1 MKRTLASFC
10 IAAAALLVACDDDP
24 KADNPA
30 EDTTETADG
39 TVLDLDMIDPTDAPD
54 ATSPDATEDTRETDA
69 VADAT
74 PDARPSCRV
83 ELRGGQS
90 LDVGAGS
97 ALTLALVAHEGAV
110 PTLAASTALPEG
122 WSATVDGLTLR
133 VDAGYAPV
141 DEAVR
146 IQLDDGCDTP
156 GDGLAVDVVARA
168 ASWQLLAS
176 WNASTPDAPPA
187 REYFAMWVEPHK
199 PDALHIF
206 GGFHYA
212 PQQFTPAA
220 DLWRFDLGSED
231 GGWQELSTS
240 AGTAPVRGGMG
251 RATIEQSARHYFFGG
266 LARNGNDFSLPFT
279 LSSLDIVNDSALWTT
294 LTPTSPPSSG
304 SYQPAFFFDEP
315 RRRFLAVG
323 GQDLDGSHM
332 KIAAYKATEN
342 TWESLPVADGTQP
355 SGRSGFF
362 WVHDP
367 VTERLIVFSGDQGS
381 NTVACNCAT
390 DTWALEL
397 AEEPMRWVEL
407 ATDGFVPPARRNG
420 AYVLDPVGRR
430 MVIWGG
436 TANSRTAV
444 PGVFAFELERGQEGW
459 YELPVSSTSV
469 QAPPRASA
477 QGTWDAA
484 RDRIVFGFGN
494 TLEAIYHD
502 LWALEL

>member
-39 TVLDLDMIDPTDAPD
+39 TVLDLDLDMIDPTDAPD

-156 GDGLAVDVVARA
+156 GDGFAVDVVARA

-266 LARNGNDFSLPFT
+266 LARNGNDFPCPSPCPAST
-279 LSSLDIVNDSALWTT
+279 SSTTARSGPPSRRPALR
-294 LTPTSPPSSG
+294 PVAATSPPSS
-304 SYQPAFFFDEP
+304 STS
-315 RRRFLAVG
+315 R
-323 GQDLDGSHM
+323 
-332 KIAAYKATEN
+332 AAA
-342 TWESLPVADGTQP
+342 SSP
-355 SGRSGFF
+355 SAAR
-362 WVHDP
+362 
-367 VTERLIVFSGDQGS
+367 
-381 NTVACNCAT
+381 
-390 DTWALEL
+390 TWA
-397 AEEPMRWVEL
+397 A
-407 ATDGFVPPARRNG
+407 AT
-420 AYVLDPVGRR
+420 
-430 MVIWGG
+430 
-436 TANSRTAV
+436 
-444 PGVFAFELERGQEGW
+444 
-459 YELPVSSTSV
+459 
-469 QAPPRASA
+469 
-477 QGTWDAA
+477 
-484 RDRIVFGFGN
+484 
-494 TLEAIYHD
+494 
-502 LWALEL
+502 